1 MAQGTKFNMLL
12 AVKTLGQQGIKR
24 LGNSMQGLAGRVKNV
39 KLTVDGLAKAYAS
52 LRIVQDAL
60 NVTVQRVESERRLM
74 LLSQGFDDLASV
86 TDAATKASKKFGLSQ
101 TQANKEFA
109 QIYARLRPLGLEL
122 DTITSVYEGFNTA
135 AVLSGAS
142 ASEAS
147 NAFLQL
153 SQALGTGY
161 LRGQDFNSIFSQT
174 PAVIQAIAHEM
185 KVPVG
190 QMKELAAEGKVTI
203 DFILPAL
210 ERLRTEGAEKLSEA
224 LKGPAQQ
231 FRNLNNAIEELK
243 IAAIA
248 DNMERILA
256 LVNGLTDTTKTLTKI
271 INAPGFKFF
280 FDTLYKLSTGP
291 LDKLNKIGS
300 LFPSGNDKDAEKS
313 GDTLKM
319 TIWGINQE
327 TKKAKSL
334 LETTFG
340 KSMMKKLDEFGKG
353 LNDIGSLVG
362 DSLVSAFKGL
372 EDALVNFVTTGKL
385 QFKSLVQ
392 SIIADLAR
400 ITIRQGITQPL
411 FSAFKVALTSAFSGG
426 LNSGNALSGASL
438 PSDVGG
444 LSFSDAM
451 SLPSPY
457 ATGGFVNKPTN
468 ALIGEAGS
476 EYVIRSDQMDQAMRR
491 YAKGARGQSVID
503 GVGGS
508 EDESGNLVG
517 AGAIDVR
524 FDVQRINAVDYVTSQ
539 QFEQGI
545 RSATEQGARK
555 GEQMTLRRLQ
565 TSPNTRKRIGV

>member
-271 INAPGFKFF
+271 INAPGFKQF
-280 FDTLYKLSTGP
+280 FDLLYKLSSGP

-411 FSAFKVALTSAFSGG
+411 FSAFKGALTSAFSGG

-524 FDVQRINAVDYVTSQ
+524 FDVQRINAIDYVTAQ

>member
-256 LVNGLTDTTKTLTKI
+256 LVNG
-271 INAPGFKFF
+271 
-280 FDTLYKLSTGP
+280 
-291 LDKLNKIGS
+291 
-300 LFPSGNDKDAEKS
+300 
-313 GDTLKM
+313 
-319 TIWGINQE
+319 
-327 TKKAKSL
+327 
-334 LETTFG
+334 
-340 KSMMKKLDEFGKG
+340 
-353 LNDIGSLVG
+353 
-362 DSLVSAFKGL
+362 
-372 EDALVNFVTTGKL
+372 
-385 QFKSLVQ
+385 
-392 SIIADLAR
+392 
-400 ITIRQGITQPL
+400 
-411 FSAFKVALTSAFSGG
+411 
-426 LNSGNALSGASL
+426 
-438 PSDVGG
+438 
-444 LSFSDAM
+444 
-451 SLPSPY
+451 
-457 ATGGFVNKPTN
+457 
-468 ALIGEAGS
+468 
-476 EYVIRSDQMDQAMRR
+476 
-491 YAKGARGQSVID
+491 
-503 GVGGS
+503 
-508 EDESGNLVG
+508 
-517 AGAIDVR
+517 
-524 FDVQRINAVDYVTSQ
+524 
-539 QFEQGI
+539 
-545 RSATEQGARK
+545 
-555 GEQMTLRRLQ
+555 
-565 TSPNTRKRIGV
+565 

>member
-1 MAQGTKFNMLL
+1 MAQGAKFNMLL

-24 LGNSMQGLAGRVKNV
+24 MGNSMQGLAGRVKNV

-60 NVTVQRVESERRLM
+60 NVTVQRAESERRLM
-74 LLSQGFDDLASV
+74 LLSQGFDNLASV
-86 TDAATKASKKFGLSQ
+86 TEAATAASKKFGLSQ
-101 TQANKEFA
+101 TQANREFA
-109 QIYARLRPLGLEL
+109 QVYARLRPLGISLE
-122 DTITSVYEGFNTA
+122 TIRSVYEGFNTA
-135 AVLSGAS
+135 AKLSGSS
-142 ASEAS
+142 ATEAS

-153 SQALGTGY
+153 SQALGTGA
-161 LRGQDFNSIFSQT
+161 LRGDELRSVFEQT
-174 PAVIQAIAHEM
+174 PAVIQAIAKEM
-185 KVPVG
+185 NVTVG
-190 QMKELAAEGKVTI
+190 EIKDLAKEGKVTTE
-203 DFILPAL
+203 FILPAL
-210 ERLRTEGAEKLSEA
+210 ERLRTEGADKLAEA
-224 LKGPAQQ
+224 MKGPEQQ
-231 FRNLNNAIEELK
+231 FRNLNIAIEELK

-353 LNDIGSLVG
+353 LNYIGSLVG

-411 FSAFKVALTSAFSGG
+411 FSAFKSALTSSLSGG
-426 LNSGNALSGASL
+426 FWGGTQTVRGSVQGSGLNALDFDNPMAS
-438 PSDVGG
+438 P
-444 LSFSDAM
+444 F
-451 SLPSPY
+451 

-476 EYVIRSDQMDQAMRR
+476 EYVIRADQMDQAMRR

>member
-1 MAQGTKFNMLL
+1 MAQGAKFNMLL

-24 LGNSMQGLAGRVKNV
+24 MGNSMQGLAGRVKNV

-60 NVTVQRVESERRLM
+60 NVTVQRAESERRLM
-74 LLSQGFDDLASV
+74 LLSQGFDNLASV
-86 TDAATKASKKFGLSQ
+86 TEAATAASKKFGLSQ
-101 TQANKEFA
+101 TQANREFA
-109 QIYARLRPLGLEL
+109 QVYARLRPLGISLE
-122 DTITSVYEGFNTA
+122 TIRSVYEGFNTA
-135 AVLSGAS
+135 AKLSGSS
-142 ASEAS
+142 ATEAS

-153 SQALGTGY
+153 SQALGTGA
-161 LRGQDFNSIFSQT
+161 LRGDELRSVFEQT
-174 PAVIQAIAHEM
+174 PAVIQAIAKEM
-185 KVPVG
+185 NVTVG
-190 QMKELAAEGKVTI
+190 EIKDLAKEGKVTTE
-203 DFILPAL
+203 FILPAL
-210 ERLRTEGAEKLSEA
+210 ERLRTEGADKLAEA
-224 LKGPAQQ
+224 MKGPEQQ
-231 FRNLNNAIEELK
+231 FRNLNIAIEELK

-411 FSAFKVALTSAFSGG
+411 FSAFKSALTSSLSGG
-426 LNSGNALSGASL
+426 FGGGTQTVRGSVQGSGLNALDFDNPMAS
-438 PSDVGG
+438 P
-444 LSFSDAM
+444 F
-451 SLPSPY
+451 

-476 EYVIRSDQMDQAMRR
+476 EYVIRADQMDQAMRR

-565 TSPNTRKRIGV
+565 ISPNTRKRIGV

>member
-271 INAPGFKFF
+271 INAPGFKQF
-280 FDTLYKLSTGP
+280 FDLLYKLSSGP

-300 LFPSGNDKDAEKS
+300 LFPIGNDKDAEKS

-411 FSAFKVALTSAFSGG
+411 FSAFKGALTSAFSGG

-476 EYVIRSDQMDQAMRR
+476 EYVIRADQMDQAMRR

-524 FDVQRINAVDYVTSQ
+524 FDVQRINAIDYVTAQ